1 MRDLLKA
8 LLVVSFI
15 ITVNAQPRYDVLL
28 KNGQIIDPKNQ
39 INERRD
45 IAIANGMIAAVEK
58 NINPTTAKQVIDL
71 TGLYVTPG
79 LVDIHVHAYTGT
91 GMKAL
96 TGDQSISPD
105 GFSFRNGITTMAD
118 AGTSGWANF
127 EDFKQRI
134 IDRAK
139 TRIFAFVNIVGQ
151 GMGGG
156 QVEQDTSD
164 MNSERA
170 AELAKKYP
178 DIIVGFKTA
187 HYSKPDWTAVDRVV
201 EAGRLANLPVM
212 IDFGIIKPERP
223 HEELFLKKLRPGDI
237 YTHMFRPF
245 DPVLDAQGKVQP
257 YLFEAKKRGIIFD
270 VGHGAGSLVFRY
282 AVPAMKQGFV
292 PDSISTDL
300 HGNSMNGGMKD
311 ILNVMSKFLNL
322 GMSLQEVI
330 LKSTWNPAKQIHR
343 EKYGHLSVG
352 ATADIAVLKL
362 ERGDFGFID
371 SDKMM
376 MKGSQKITC
385 EMTWMG
391 GNVMWDLN
399 GRASEKWEKT
409 MIKK

>member
-352 ATADIAVLKL
+352 ATADIAVFKL